1 MEYKVLLKFAVV
13 NYKLLAKSLHLP
25 PWDPVG
31 WVTNLSS
38 IAPRGILENEGE
50 IKGRKGEK

>member
-38 IAPRGILENEGE
+38 IAQRGILEDEE
-50 IKGRKGEK
+50 ETKQPKG